1 MIHSDTLNM
10 TRRTFLRGALAASA
24 VLLLAPIT
32 SACSVSGREVT
43 GTWYGLDNDGNLSTL
58 EVNEDGTW
66 LFNGRYA
73 ANGEWSETDSGTIV
87 LSAPLVSIPFKLDG
101 SGDERVLSFAGDDP
115 TYGNAPA
122 ISRSTFYATEA
133 ARDGAVKQSDLPN
146 VTTQTE
152 PR

>member
-1 MIHSDTLNM
+1 MRPDSATLNM

-24 VLLLAPIT
+24 ALLLVPVT

-43 GTWYGLDNDGNLSTL
+43 GTWYGLDNDGNFSTL

-66 LFNGRYA
+66 LFDGKYA
-73 ANGEWSETDSGTIV
+73 ANGEWSEDRQRDHR
-87 LSAPLVSIPFKLDG
+87 PLGALGEHPFKLDG

-122 ISRSTFYATEA
+122 ISLSTFYVTEA
-133 ARDGAVKQSDLPN
+133 ARDGAVKQSDMPN
-146 VTTQTE
+146 VATQS
-152 PR
+152 